1 MSLVLR
7 RILLFLIR
15 SADFG
20 SRSSAQGSFR
30 RRRSVGTTP
39 RHYSRLVYLQLI
51 NYERTHYSG
60 STGDNPRSR
69 FRLPDKVVAIMQQRD
84 WIRPLKSHADG
95 GSFADSSSLRRWT
108 QALAAAARSSS
119 ESRRYYGEDFRTVG
133 EAQMAGWDLYCLNVG
148 P

>member
-7 RILLFLIR
+7 RILFFLIR
-15 SADFG
+15 PADFG

-39 RHYSRLVYLQLI
+39 RHYSRLDYLQLI

-60 STGDNPRSR
+60 ITGDNPRSR
-69 FRLPDKVVAIMQQRD
+69 FWLPDKVVAIMQQRD
-84 WIRPLKSHADG
+84 WIRPLKSHADS

-108 QALAAAARSSS
+108 
-119 ESRRYYGEDFRTVG
+119 
-133 EAQMAGWDLYCLNVG
+133 
-148 P
+148 